1 MVFSKFWLA
10 LLSERRTVA
19 GRLGVYFIT
28 GQSGIYALS
37 HSFTRIVSRG
47 SYRTR
52 HPIPHFSLAHNHRA
66 TMLAGLTLAIYS
78 RPFSYAY

>member
-1 MVFSKFWLA
+1 MVFSEFWLT

-37 HSFTRIVSRG
+37 HSFTHIVSREAV
-47 SYRTR
+47 
-52 HPIPHFSLAHNHRA
+52 I
-66 TMLAGLTLAIYS
+66 GLGILFLTSVSHIIIEQ
-78 RPFSYAY
+78 PCWQD